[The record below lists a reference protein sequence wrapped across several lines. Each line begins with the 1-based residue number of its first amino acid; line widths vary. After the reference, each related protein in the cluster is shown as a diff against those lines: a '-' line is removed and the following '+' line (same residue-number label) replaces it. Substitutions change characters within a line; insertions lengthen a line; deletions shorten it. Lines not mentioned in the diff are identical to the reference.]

1 MKKTT
6 RGKEKGQSA
15 LELLEEATLLLRRA
29 PLPALAAYC
38 TGTFPF
44 ALGLLFF
51 WADMSRSSQA
61 PAWLVDESFL
71 LALLYFWMKWW
82 QAIFAGKLRRVLTGQ
97 PAQDGLQP
105 GELLRQGAL
114 QSWSVLVLPIALVV
128 TIPFGW
134 CFAFFQNLTVLAG
147 EEADL
152 PGLFRRAARQAALW
166 PGQNHVL
173 LCLLLLC
180 WLIIYANLGIALYLV
195 PAFLK
200 SILGIDTL
208 FARSNTHLLNST
220 FFCAVAALAWL
231 CLDPLVK
238 AVYLLRCYQ
247 GESLRSGADLLRR
260 FRKASAA
267 AKIALPLGAALFFL
281 SLTPGGAAPAQGAQ
295 LSGVESQR
303 SAPALSSQRLEQAIA
318 RTLRDP
324 EFSWRLPRKVSEKE
338 PGAGPGWMREA
349 MKRCGE
355 WLSDA
360 VKWFSR
366 VMEKLL
372 DLFPHHGPREQAA
385 GTGSFGDRV
394 FWIMYGALGLLVA
407 WGVILLRR
415 RHLSG
420 RVAPAATGPG
430 AAAAVPD
437 LSSEIVTA
445 DELPSERWKQL
456 SDELFARGEGRLA
469 LRALYLAALAHLA
482 AENYLTLAR
491 AKSNREYQCELQ
503 RRAHALP
510 LVAESFAENV
520 QIFERVWYG
529 LYDLQQEV
537 VQRFVDNYG
546 RIVSHARRV

>member
-6 RGKEKGQSA
+6 RRKEKGQAA

-29 PLPALAAYC
+29 PLPAVAAYC

-61 PAWLVDESFL
+61 PGRLIDESFL

-114 QSWSVLVLPIALVV
+114 QSWSVLVLPIALLV

-152 PGLFRRAARQAALW
+152 RGLFRRAARQAALW
-166 PGQNHVL
+166 PGQNHIL
-173 LCLLLLC
+173 LSLLLLC
-180 WLIIYANLGIALYLV
+180 WLICYLNLGIVFYLV
-195 PAFLK
+195 PTFLK
-200 SILGIDTL
+200 ATLGIDTL
-208 FARSNTHLLNST
+208 FARSNTHFLNST
-220 FFCAVAALAWL
+220 FFCAVGALAWL

-267 AKIALPLGAALFFL
+267 AKAALPLCTLLIFL
-281 SLTPGGAAPAQGAQ
+281 SLATGGAAAAQGAQ
-295 LSGVESQR
+295 PGGVEPLR

-324 EFSWRLPRKVSEKE
+324 EFSWRLPRKASEKE
-338 PGAGPGWMREA
+338 PGAGAGWVRA
-349 MKRCGE
+349 AVKRFGE
-355 WLSDA
+355 WSSDA
-360 VKWFSR
+360 VKWFFR
-366 VMEKLL
+366 MMEKLF
-372 DLFPHHGPREQAA
+372 DLFPHPAPREQA
-385 GTGSFGDRV
+385 TGAASFGDRV
-394 FWIMYGALGLLVA
+394 FWVMYGALGLLVA

-415 RHLSG
+415 RYLSG
-420 RVAPAATGPG
+420 RAPAAAGPV
-430 AAAAVPD
+430 AAAAPPD
-437 LSSEIVTA
+437 LSDESVSA
-445 DELPSERWKQL
+445 DELPSEGWKQL

-491 AKSNREYQCELQ
+491 AKSNREYLRELQ
-503 RRAHALP
+503 RRAHTLP
-510 LVAESFAENV
+510 LVAESFGENV

-529 LYDLQQEV
+529 LHDLQQEV